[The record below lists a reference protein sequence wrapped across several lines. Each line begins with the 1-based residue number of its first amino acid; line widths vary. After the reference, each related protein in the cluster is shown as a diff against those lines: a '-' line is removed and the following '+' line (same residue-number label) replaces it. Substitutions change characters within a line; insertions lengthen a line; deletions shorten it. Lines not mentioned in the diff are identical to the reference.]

1 MKTSTQQHI
10 DMVLSTKI
18 RPLLEEAAQMIE
30 DLKPGEKVPATKL
43 AAIVAERH
51 GLTGPQL
58 YPTLKMMFDNFPER
72 KISRGAH
79 GGIENPLPEVK

>member
-1 MKTSTQQHI
+1 MKTSYNQHI
-10 DMVLSTKI
+10 DMVLATKI

-43 AAIVAERH
+43 AAMVAERH

-58 YPTLKMMFDNFPER
+58 YPTLKMMFDNFPEV
-72 KISRGAH
+72 KVSRGAH
-79 GGIENPLPEVK
+79 GGIEKLPTEVK